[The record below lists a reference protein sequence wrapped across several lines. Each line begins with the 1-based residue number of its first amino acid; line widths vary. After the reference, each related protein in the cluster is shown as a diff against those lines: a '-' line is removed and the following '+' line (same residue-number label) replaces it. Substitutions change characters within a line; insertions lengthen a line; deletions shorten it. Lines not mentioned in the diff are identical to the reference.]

1 MSASK
6 ADGRTALT
14 TSGAHDALERF
25 GELIERLR
33 GLGNRVPEAGG
44 QDGRLTEC
52 LGDAV
57 AECRALAAEFQTVSE
72 HLAGHCKNQV
82 RQEADLR
89 ASRETLQAFMDAVTE
104 SALLIKHDGTLL
116 AINKTAADRLNLDPD
131 VTVGQSIYAM
141 IPPAVAERRKTY
153 VSEVLRDRRPIRFL
167 DDRNGRVIENSVYP
181 VVDVDGTVTRIAI
194 VGIDITER
202 QKLEAALRESRRQL
216 DALIAN
222 LPGIAYRC
230 KSDRHRTMEFLSDGC
245 EELTG
250 YRPEELVGNARIGYS
265 DLIREEDRAPVWDSV
280 QDGVAKGGLFKVVYR
295 IRSRDGQE
303 KWALEQG
310 RGVFDDAGNLQ
321 AFEGF
326 VSDITEQ
333 RLAELRLKHALT
345 EMQHLNSA
353 LEESRTL
360 MAELATHD
368 PLTGLYNRRELEIAL
383 REEFGRTQRH
393 GEPFGL
399 LILDLDH
406 FKRVNDTWG
415 HPIGDQVL
423 VAVSTLLKHEIP
435 VSDRLIR
442 YGGEE
447 FAIVASGSTP
457 SQSEALA
464 ERIRDRLARSP
475 VEVMTQLGMKEMINI
490 FVSIGIACAPKD
502 GLDEDH
508 LVNAADA
515 ALYRAKTLGRNR
527 CERAIANSP
536 LPLAAV

>member
-33 GLGNRVPEAGG
+33 GLGNRVSEAGG